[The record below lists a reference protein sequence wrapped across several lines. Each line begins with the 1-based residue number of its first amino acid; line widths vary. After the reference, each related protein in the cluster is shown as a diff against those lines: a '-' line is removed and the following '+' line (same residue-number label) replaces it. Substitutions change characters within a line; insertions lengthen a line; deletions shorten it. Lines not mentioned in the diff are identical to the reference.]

1 MANRRGWA
9 PPVQGC
15 GTRRGPDVLDLRP
28 LSTPILA
35 AEASGTGGVGA
46 GFVVVVVVVVVA
58 GGAGGGGGGRIN
70 LGIHSNYLRCFF
82 QTTKHWLCLS
92 D

>member
-15 GTRRGPDVLDLRP
+15 STRRGPDVLDLRP

-35 AEASGTGGVGA
+35 AEASGTGGVGI
-46 GFVVVVVVVVVA
+46 VVVVVVA
-58 GGAGGGGGGRIN
+58 GVVVVVGGGGGGGGRRN
-70 LGIHSNYLRCFF
+70 LGIHGI
-82 QTTKHWLCLS
+82 
-92 D
+92 